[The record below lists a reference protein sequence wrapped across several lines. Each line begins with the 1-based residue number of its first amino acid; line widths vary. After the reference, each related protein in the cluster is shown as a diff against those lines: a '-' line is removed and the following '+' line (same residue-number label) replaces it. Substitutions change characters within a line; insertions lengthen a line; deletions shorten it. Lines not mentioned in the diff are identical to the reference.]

1 MTDLEDLWND
11 LPVGKA
17 PTDRIL
23 RDAHRAAMAAEA
35 VAAEAERKQRGEKRR
50 RLLLRPVL
58 TAGVATAVVGAF
70 VAGALVRGG
79 GDGTGGGGTDGSDL
93 PSPAAFQADLK
104 PAKSCDDLLQQYV
117 DRALTRVGASGWKH
131 RRHYP
136 VPYYS
141 SDLNGSPTVP
151 EQLDRR
157 GPQYLDYQT
166 GAMRGSSTD
175 LGDLPAQT
183 PHFLAKT
190 TRSTDSAT
198 GTNVQEAGV
207 DEPDNVKTDGTT
219 LVRIR
224 NDELVVYDVSGKQTE
239 RLGSLYLDGIDDA
252 ELLLSGDTV
261 VAIGTDAGAGRRD
274 PSPDSRLI
282 TVSIADPRRPKVT
295 HDVVYHGNVESARQH
310 GDAIRLVISSGLPDL
325 DFVEPGVDYTTAEA
339 RAKNRQ
345 VVEDST
351 IEDWIPTMKP
361 ADGDAEPLVDCTD
374 VAMPSDDLALDRVSI
389 VGFEA
394 ADPTTIDGIGLGGA
408 TNIAYE
414 SADHLYLAASPSA
427 YTPCYYCLADC
438 YGCREPIPYPPT
450 RDARGTTYL
459 FQFDLD
465 GTSATHVASGEVDG
479 RIPDR
484 WAMDE
489 AGGVLRVAVAPTSET
504 GDFTS
509 IVTMRADGQDL
520 VEVGRVDGLGQGD
533 EMKSVRWF
541 DGLAIMSTYREVDP
555 LYAVDLTNVRHPKVM
570 GRLRVAGFSDYL
582 HPLGADRLVG
592 IGQGRGPEGNWGA
605 QAGLFDVH
613 DLAHVRRLDVQVF
626 GAGSTALAGSD
637 PRSFTWLPSDR
648 TVLTVVSKWHGAR
661 EGWLSIMRLHGGA
674 FHNSWMRVEY
684 GDDVDQVRT
693 VPLPDGRVLLVTGD
707 DVRFLHLPKD

>member
-11 LPVGKA
+11 LPVGKV
-17 PTDRIL
+17 PTDKIL

-35 VAAEAERKQRGEKRR
+35 VASEAERKERSEQRR
-50 RLLLRPVL
+50 RLLFKPLL

-79 GDGTGGGGTDGSDL
+79 DDGTGGGGTGGSDL

-117 DRALTRVGASGWKH
+117 DRALTRVGAHGWKH

-136 VPYYS
+136 IPYPAAPYVDRR
-141 SDLNGSPTVP
+141 DLAVP
-151 EQLDRR
+151 ENLR
-157 GPQYLDYQT
+157 GPQELTKGLSGTYNARLGGLDDAPQDT
-166 GAMRGSSTD
+166 GA
-175 LGDLPAQT
+175 LPR
-183 PHFLAKT
+183 T

-198 GTNVQEAGV
+198 GTNVQEEGV

-224 NDELVVYDVSGKQTE
+224 DDELVVYDVSGKQTE
-239 RLGSLYLDGIDDA
+239 RLGSLTLDGIDDA

-261 VAIGTDAGAGRRD
+261 VAIGTDAGAARRD
-274 PSPDSRLI
+274 PSPDSRLM
-282 TVSIADPRRPKVT
+282 TVSIADPQRPKVT
-295 HDVVYHGNVESARQH
+295 HDVVYHGDVESARQH
-310 GDAIRLVISSGLPDL
+310 GDAIRLVISSGLPEL
-325 DFVEPGVDYTTAEA
+325 DFVEPGTDYSTAEA
-339 RAKNRQ
+339 REKNRQ

-351 IEDWIPTMKP
+351 IDDWIPTMKP
-361 ADGDAEPLVDCTD
+361 ADGDTEQLVDCTD

-389 VGFEA
+389 VGFDA

-408 TNIAYE
+408 TNLAYE
-414 SADHLYLAASPSA
+414 SADHLYLAASPSL
-427 YTPCYYCLADC
+427 YTPCYYCYRDC
-438 YGCREPIPYPPT
+438 LGCLSAVPYPPT
-450 RDARGTTYL
+450 PDADGTTYL

-489 AGGVLRVAVAPTSET
+489 SGGVLRVAVAPTSET

-520 VEVGRVDGLGQGD
+520 VEIGRVDGLGQGD

-541 DGLAIMSTYREVDP
+541 DGLAIMSTYRQVDP
-555 LYAVDLTNVRHPKVM
+555 LYAVDLTNVRHPKVL

-605 QAGLFDVH
+605 QAGLFDVS

-626 GAGSTALAGSD
+626 GAGSTALAGTD

-661 EGWLSIMRLHGGA
+661 EGWLSIMRLHGGT

-707 DVRFLHLPKD
+707 DVRFLHLPEA